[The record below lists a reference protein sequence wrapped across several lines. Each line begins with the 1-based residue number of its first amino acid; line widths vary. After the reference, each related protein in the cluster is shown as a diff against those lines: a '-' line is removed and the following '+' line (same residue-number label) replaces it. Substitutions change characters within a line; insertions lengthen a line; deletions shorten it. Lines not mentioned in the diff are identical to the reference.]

1 MGTFHVSLAH
11 LLLQV
16 LLQTCLVSKFAA
28 TVWTFQRSVNSV
40 VSRLQVVVEE
50 AFLGEVFV
58 AVDANKRSLASV
70 NAIVNVQMRL
80 PSVGFLADCAHKWF
94 LA

>member
-16 LLQTCLVSKFAA
+16 LLEACLVSKFAA
-28 TVWTFQRSVNSV
+28 AVWTFQRSVNSV
-40 VSRLQVVVEE
+40 VSSLEVVVQE
-50 AFLGEVFV
+50 ALLCEVLV
-58 AVDANKRSLASV
+58 AVDADKRPLSRVNSV
-70 NAIVNVQMRL
+70 VHVEVRL
-80 PSVGFLADCAHKWF
+80 PCVGLLADCAYKRL

>member
-16 LLQTCLVSKFAA
+16 LLEARLVSEFPTA
-28 TVWTFQRSVNSV
+28 VRTFQRSVNSV
-40 VSRLQVVVEE
+40 VSRLQMVVEE